1 MTQAPIRTIR
11 ELNERAQLFWA
22 RQDGLMQGR
31 LENPIVREAAFAALR
46 TDWEKGVSVR
56 LQKTLEHQLQLSA
69 ELYERLP
76 ERPDAEIGARYREV
90 QRARAR
96 KPRGKVAED
105 GRTLSQ
111 ISRDFV
117 LRPEHHDQSTKKLW
131 PHFFAELDRL
141 ELDPSEIAHPMNLSK
156 SAYAF
161 CDDKGNERKIA
172 YGRFANIVSRVRQ
185 KKKSR

>member
-1 MTQAPIRTIR
+1 
-11 ELNERAQLFWA
+11 
-22 RQDGLMQGR
+22 MQGR

-69 ELYERLP
+69 ELYDRFP
-76 ERPDAEIGARYREV
+76 EAGDARSADAEIGARHREV
-90 QRARAR
+90 QRARAQ
-96 KPRGKVAED
+96 KPRRKVTED

-111 ISRDFV
+111 IIGDLV
-117 LRPEHHDQSTKKLW
+117 LRPDSRDQPTKELW
-131 PHFFAELDRL
+131 PRFFAELDRL
-141 ELDPSEIAHPMNLSK
+141 ELGPKEIEHPTDLSK

-185 KKKSR
+185 QKKSR